1 MRIFADYRTQLATV
15 GVLMSFGLNMLLGQ
29 ILPGDSI
36 WLLAFLPAFL
46 PAFSFETAFLI
57 IVFVTLTGRTG
68 KPLTGR
74 IIAGAAGSI
83 VGAALVLFAADPVVH
98 VLGLPRWPS
107 AYAHRLVS
115 ASVALAILA
124 LGVVL
129 LVRVARAMR
138 TEPAAA

>member
-36 WLLAFLPAFL
+36 WLLAFLPTFL
-46 PAFSFETAFLI
+46 PAFSLETAFLI

-83 VGAALVLFAADPVVH
+83 AGAALVLFAADPVLYL
-98 VLGLPRWPS
+98 LGLPRWPS
-107 AYAHRLVS
+107 AYAYRLVS
-115 ASVALAILA
+115 ASVALGILA
-124 LGVVL
+124 LGIVL
-129 LVRVARAMR
+129 MVRVARAMR